1 MFGKITS
8 QRKNG
13 KIYQIKFSGGKEMV
27 VKENGKKT

>member
-13 KIYQIKFSGGKEMV
+13 KICKRNFSGG
-27 VKENGKKT
+27 KENGKKT